1 MAAASMHPI
10 FGLRQYS
17 VFMPTSCAVKGV
29 ARKALWLFRFR
40 GSNTKTKE
48 DWFEIIECVPFC
60 DMRDTGIARG
70 GAINRRVSRLRTAS
84 SRRRQ
89 RPPVSSRK
97 LWQLAQN
104 CDANLACKTRCAM
117 NRNPFEKWL
126 NRVDYEFIIS
136 VEFGGPSEA
145 SRFGFSVDSVRLKA
159 TEIVP

>member
-1 MAAASMHPI
+1 
-10 FGLRQYS
+10 
-17 VFMPTSCAVKGV
+17 
-29 ARKALWLFRFR
+29 
-40 GSNTKTKE
+40 
-48 DWFEIIECVPFC
+48 
-60 DMRDTGIARG
+60 MRDTGIARG

-126 NRVDYEFIIS
+126 NRVGYKFIIS
-136 VEFGGPSEA
+136 VVLCSVLDLRPSEA
-145 SRFGFSVDSVRLKA
+145 SRFDYSVRLKA
-159 TEIVP
+159 TEIGNLTQIFLSLVNCILNATFCVTAFVRF